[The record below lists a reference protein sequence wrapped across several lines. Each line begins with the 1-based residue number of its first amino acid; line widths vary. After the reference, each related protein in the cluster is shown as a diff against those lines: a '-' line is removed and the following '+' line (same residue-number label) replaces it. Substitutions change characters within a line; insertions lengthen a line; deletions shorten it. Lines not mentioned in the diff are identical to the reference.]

1 MNAMPA
7 LQALH
12 SRLGYLIFP
21 LGKSRS
27 GMGSLTVRKVDD
39 EVMRDLRISAASRGV
54 SMEQEARDRLR
65 RPLTQGAA
73 ETHQVADSEGKRWL
87 LKATK
92 EELLALGRKPD
103 KPIDHKAESD
113 ALYDYLDEL

>member
-1 MNAMPA
+1 MRYYVPTLMI
-7 LQALH
+7 
-12 SRLGYLIFP
+12 RDGD
-21 LGKSRS
+21 
-27 GMGSLTVRKVDD
+27 MGSLTVRKVDD

-65 RPLTQGAA
+65 QPLTQGMVP
-73 ETHQVADSEGKRWL
+73 ESADLEGPRWR

-92 EELLALGRKPD
+92 EELLALGRKPE

-113 ALYDYLDEL
+113 ALYDYLDEP